1 MNNKCFSENLRRLR
15 LEKGLTQDQL
25 ANTLGVSVQSVSR
38 WECGNTLPDVMLL
51 PEIARLYGV
60 TVDDLY
66 HEEARA
72 YANYA
77 QRMVSV
83 YEASGR
89 TEDFLAAEQ
98 EFLRMPFETLTADD
112 LRSWGVLYHYMVQ
125 YCISNAQRRLE
136 QAMAHPN
143 ASEDVYCSAAQQ
155 KIALMRDIGKGRE
168 AAELYSKQLA
178 DNPSD
183 PRLWL
188 LSTAA
193 HHFIGENDEALQTAL
208 SGIERFPESDLLHYY
223 AGEIAQEQKR
233 YDDAFAY
240 WRKAL
245 ELDSGLMAAKYSM
258 GFCYEELEQFDKAY
272 QVWTSI
278 TDELDRKGFVI
289 ERKYPAELA
298 EKCLKKM
305 N

>member
-1 MNNKCFSENLRRLR
+1 MKLHLGKNIRENRRR
-15 LEKGLTQDQL
+15 MGLTQEQL
-25 ANTLGVSVQSVSR
+25 ADRLGVAFQSVSR
-38 WECGNTLPDVMLL
+38 WENGTTYPDMEKL

-66 HEEARA
+66 REEIRA

-77 QRMVSV
+77 QRLVSV
-83 YEASGR
+83 YEASDR

-98 EFLRMPFETLTADD
+98 EFLRMPFDTFTADD

-155 KIALMRDIGKGRE
+155 KIALMCDIGKGKE
-168 AAELYSKQLA
+168 AAEQYSRQLA
-178 DNPSD
+178 DNPTD

-188 LSTAA
+188 LCTAA
-193 HHFIGENDEALQTAL
+193 HHMIGENDTALKTAL

-223 AGEIAQEQKR
+223 AGEIAREQKR
-233 YDDAFAY
+233 FDDAFSY

-245 ELDSGLMAAKYSM
+245 ELDSGLMAATYSM

-272 QVWTSI
+272 QVWTSL
-278 TDELDRKGFVI
+278 TEELDRKGFVI